1 MTTLTRAIKSLLR
14 NDSVLKCAAASS
26 NAKQHYTSLQD
37 YVYHIKNGNFEG
49 VDPSVID
56 TCPVCTGV
64 YQNMT
69 ARPQP
74 ATTIT
79 NEPLNEINPQFWIAL
94 WILYHDSAAYEDN
107 YYHDDQYA

>member
-1 MTTLTRAIKSLLR
+1 MTTLTKAIKSLLR
-14 NDSVLKCAAASS
+14 NDCVLKSATS

-49 VDPSVID
+49 VHPSVID

-64 YQNMT
+64 YQNMS

-79 NEPLNEINPQFWIAL
+79 TVEPLNEINPQFWIAL
-94 WILYHDSAAYEDN
+94 WILYHDGAAYEDN
-107 YYHDDQYA
+107 YYDDQYA